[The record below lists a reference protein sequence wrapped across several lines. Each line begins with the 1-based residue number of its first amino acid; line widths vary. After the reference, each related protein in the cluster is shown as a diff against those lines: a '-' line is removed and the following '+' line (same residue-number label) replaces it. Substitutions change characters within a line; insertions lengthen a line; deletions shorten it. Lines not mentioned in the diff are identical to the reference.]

1 MEGQTFDDVDMDGV
15 DDVDDVDDVDSPEE
29 EPLINTEE
37 VPAENFFCLYNVFP
51 GGCRKRFWSSEKHLE
66 EEPREENNHNFEKP
80 MDCWSSRCGI
90 MLFVQQLIHRVS
102 GFGFGKKNNKNFPPG
117 TPRRQHLCR
126 CSSFGL

>member
-37 VPAENFFCLYNVFP
+37 VPAENVLRLYNVFP
-51 GGCRKRFWSSEKHLE
+51 GGRRKRFGSSEKHLE
-66 EEPREENNHNFEKP
+66 EEPMEENNHNLKKSL
-80 MDCWSSRCGI
+80 DCWSCRCGI

-102 GFGFGKKNNKNFPPG
+102 RF
-117 TPRRQHLCR
+117 
-126 CSSFGL
+126 

>member
-1 MEGQTFDDVDMDGV
+1 MEGQTFDVVDIDA
-15 DDVDDVDDVDSPEE
+15 VDDVDDVDSPEE

-51 GGCRKRFWSSEKHLE
+51 GGCRKRFGSSEKHLE
-66 EEPREENNHNFEKP
+66 EEPREEDNHNLEKTL
-80 MDCWSSRCGI
+80 DSWSCRCRI

-102 GFGFGKKNNKNFPPG
+102 GFGFGRKNNKNFRPG

-126 CSSFGL
+126 CSLFGL